1 MPASQSN
8 LRRMRR
14 VTSKNPRVHE
24 LQALNDYCKETIP
37 MTWKLA
43 IQCSPHPSCQKGTC
57 NERWKTRL
65 TSTLSILHIRI
76 NIIIT
81 LVFLGLFITNVFNIP
96 VLTGDKTVSTMGRL
110 GVMVYLLRTNQKGVQ
125 TEAGIHGR
133 PDDET
138 ADFVA
143 KPSDGRWWRYE
154 DVHLLGLLVAS
165 FWVFVVVA
173 ARSPHMT
180 ESCKVRVVEPVTRD
194 IFLQDVQPKRQPAVL
209 RGLDLGVCTQC
220 WNVDYLREKVGER
233 PVKVHVAP
241 SPFMDFLHKNFAYRT
256 LPFNELMHRA
266 SEEKHAD
273 FFFNEDVA
281 DLKQQFPELAGD
293 VTIPQL
299 FPDEQFFSS
308 VLRVSS
314 ASLHLWTH
322 YDVMDNLLM
331 QVTGYKRVVLFS
343 PEDVEFLYLR
353 GDKSEILD
361 IDFPDLTRFPEFPR
375 ATRYEC
381 NLQPGD
387 TLYIP
392 ALWMHNVLALTFSIG
407 INVFWR
413 HLPTSCYNS
422 RDKYANC
429 DAPDATRGLSLLE
442 KALGALRYLPSEHRA
457 FYARRMAHRARM
469 WAAEGSSSGGKV
481 GQEDEDSEVQNTGH
495 EGSAE

>member
-1 MPASQSN
+1 MYII
-8 LRRMRR
+8 L
-14 VTSKNPRVHE
+14 K
-24 LQALNDYCKETIP
+24 
-37 MTWKLA
+37 
-43 IQCSPHPSCQKGTC
+43 
-57 NERWKTRL
+57 
-65 TSTLSILHIRI
+65 SIF
-76 NIIIT
+76 
-81 LVFLGLFITNVFNIP
+81 V
-96 VLTGDKTVSTMGRL
+96 
-110 GVMVYLLRTNQKGVQ
+110 LLREHEIK
-125 TEAGIHGR
+125 
-133 PDDET
+133 
-138 ADFVA
+138 
-143 KPSDGRWWRYE
+143 
-154 DVHLLGLLVAS
+154 LLVQFDLRGHISSRLLRAVNTS
-165 FWVFVVVA
+165 FDTNGEGFL
-173 ARSPHMT
+173 SFLSSGSQTLTMT

-194 IFLQDVQPKRQPAVL
+194 IFVQDVQPKRQPAVL
-209 RGLDLGVCTQC
+209 RGFDLGLCMQC

-256 LPFNELMHRA
+256 LPFNELMQRA

-273 FFFNEDVA
+273 FFFNEDEKYYLRTLGDNPRKDVA

-293 VTIPQL
+293 VTIPEL
-299 FPDEQFFSS
+299 FPAEQFFSS

-413 HLPTSCYNS
+413 HLPVSCYNS
-422 RDKYANC
+422 RDKYGNC

-442 KALGALRYLPSEHRA
+442 KALGALRDLPAEHRA

-469 WAAEGSSSGGKV
+469 WVAEDSSSRGKV
-481 GQEDEDSEVQNTGH
+481 VQEDEDCEVQHTGY

>member
-1 MPASQSN
+1 MKRRRNELRLEEKIQVIRASERGKKSRELGAEFAIGKSQVN
-8 LRRMRR
+8 NILRRKDEYMHLFY
-14 VTSKNPRVHE
+14 TE
-24 LQALNDYCKETIP
+24 
-37 MTWKLA
+37 
-43 IQCSPHPSCQKGTC
+43 SPLKCCRKMPKTV
-57 NERWKTRL
+57 NEEVNRL
-65 TSTLSILHIRI
+65 TYEW
-76 NIIIT
+76 
-81 LVFLGLFITNVFNIP
+81 FLLAKDRHLP
-96 VLTGDKTVSTMGRL
+96 LTGTILQEKAREFAAQIGIDTFTASNGWLQSFRKRHQIVGRL
-110 GVMVYLLRTNQKGVQ
+110 FPGRKVAKARSAPAQ
-125 TEAGIHGR
+125 APWIR
-133 PDDET
+133 PDVKLEEPWSPGASAVRHQGFPHESVHDDEL
-138 ADFVA
+138 
-143 KPSDGRWWRYE
+143 SCYE
-154 DVHLLGLLVAS
+154 KDIEERPVVGVICDVQCVK
-165 FWVFVVVA
+165 
-173 ARSPHMT
+173 MT

-273 FFFNEDVA
+273 FFFNEDEKYYLRSLGDNPRKDVA

-392 ALWMHNVLALTFSIG
+392 GELDECCSHLELVWALHVATSIEQRSSVLAILT
-407 INVFWR
+407 
-413 HLPTSCYNS
+413 
-422 RDKYANC
+422 
-429 DAPDATRGLSLLE
+429 DAVTFG
-442 KALGALRYLPSEHRA
+442 
-457 FYARRMAHRARM
+457 
-469 WAAEGSSSGGKV
+469 V
-481 GQEDEDSEVQNTGH
+481 I
-495 EGSAE
+495 